1 MGRVASKHAKVVTN
15 TLGASH
21 SQQHPNFGTLK
32 KLGKLKAS
40 TRKMKTNPAVVK
52 VDNKDDN
59 QATYWIQNNEE
70 STDTDTAG
78 RILLHAVVPSY
89 VDTCV

>member
-1 MGRVASKHAKVVTN
+1 
-15 TLGASH
+15 
-21 SQQHPNFGTLK
+21 
-32 KLGKLKAS
+32 
-40 TRKMKTNPAVVK
+40 MKTNPAVVK